1 MADDLSQ
8 NSTEASSVGWE
19 AQITDRFVRAVDRL
33 RARTTQPLLTA
44 SRGVVFGLVVIIC
57 GLTVLILFSVGIFR
71 LLNNVLPGGSWTAYL
86 VLGGLCCA
94 LGAWFWS
101 RRLPDSSPSQ

>member
-8 NSTEASSVGWE
+8 NSTDDASVGWE
-19 AQITDRFVRAVDRL
+19 TQITDRFVHTVDRL
-33 RARTTQPLLTA
+33 RALTTQPLLTA
-44 SRGVVFGLVVIIC
+44 SRGVVFGLVAIIC

-101 RRLPDSSPSQ
+101 RRLPNSSPSQ

>member
-1 MADDLSQ
+1 MADESSQ
-8 NSTEASSVGWE
+8 NSTGDVSVGWE
-19 AQITDRFVRAVDRL
+19 AQVTERFVGVVDRL

-44 SRGVVFGLVVIIC
+44 SRGVVFGLVAIIC
-57 GLTVLILFSVGIFR
+57 GLTVLVLFSVGIFR
-71 LLNNVLPGGSWTAYL
+71 LLNNVLPGGGWAAYL